1 MPLPQKPGDDTT
13 GLSGAE
19 GGATTSPGALQM
31 LGLQQEIAMM
41 RRQLETVSEMQY
53 AMQASLKDVRDAV
66 VVGKAP
72 RPPPNPTKKASI
84 FSGEST
90 YSPPPP
96 GPRRASIHLRANRN
110 SRDDALAIARRESG
124 QTMPSDGDWDSKD
137 SPSKPKRQITQM
149 TVGPSENEE
158 KAMLRALF
166 EDAEAEEASRAE
178 LVAAKNNFC
187 KYHITAFRKMSKEEA
202 EMFMDSIMGLVIFCN
217 AIFIGF
223 SMDMNTKSTGWL
235 AADITFSVIFLSE
248 LGIKLRMKGWFD
260 HFCGHSKIANG
271 FDVFLVVID
280 LLQLILMLSGVAE
293 DSNGDLPS
301 ASLFRLIRLIK
312 LARVLRLL
320 RTEVFRDLLSM
331 IQGMMGG
338 MTTLG
343 WSMMLFFL
351 TVYMVSLVF
360 REAFGRKQK
369 ENVYELFNSVP
380 RSMFTT
386 FRCSFGDCSTA
397 GGVPIFE
404 YVHEEYGALASI
416 FYCCF
421 VFTITIGLFNVIS
434 AIFVEST
441 MVAAQA
447 CESAKK
453 RSRLSDERRW
463 NTRICTLIKRLML
476 WSPEHGSIP
485 GKMSDAIEDIYAV
498 DVGCS
503 VIDLVVKDP
512 EAIQALND
520 LDIDPEDH
528 KYLADILD
536 PDNGGSIRVCE
547 LIDGLRR
554 LRGDPRRSDIVTVD
568 LMIRSIQMQVG
579 DIQAKVTSLL
589 EAAPV
594 PRK

>member
-1 MPLPQKPGDDTT
+1 M
-13 GLSGAE
+13 
-19 GGATTSPGALQM
+19 
-31 LGLQQEIAMM
+31 
-41 RRQLETVSEMQY
+41 
-53 AMQASLKDVRDAV
+53 
-66 VVGKAP
+66 
-72 RPPPNPTKKASI
+72 N
-84 FSGEST
+84 
-90 YSPPPP
+90 
-96 GPRRASIHLRANRN
+96 
-110 SRDDALAIARRESG
+110 
-124 QTMPSDGDWDSKD
+124 
-137 SPSKPKRQITQM
+137 
-149 TVGPSENEE
+149 VGPSEVEE
-158 KAMLRALF
+158 KAMLRAMM
-166 EDAEAEEASRAE
+166 EDAEAEEERKKAE
-178 LVAAKNNFC
+178 LAKAKDNHALYYYNRIR
-187 KYHITAFRKMSKEEA
+187 YMPGEQA
-202 EMFMDSIMGLVIFCN
+202 EMWMDTFMGAVIFGN

-223 SMDMNTKSTGWL
+223 SMDMSTQSAGWL
-235 AADITFSVIFLSE
+235 AADIFFSALFLSE
-248 LGIKLRMKGWFD
+248 LALKVFMKSFRT
-260 HFCGHSKIANG
+260 HFCGPSWIANAG
-271 FDVFLVVID
+271 DAFLVFVD
-280 LLQLILMLSGVAE
+280 LLQLLLMLSGLAG

-301 ASLFRLIRLIK
+301 ASLFRLLRLIK
-312 LARVLRLL
+312 LARLVRLL

-343 WSMMLFFL
+343 WSMVLFFL
-351 TVYMVSLVF
+351 TVYMVSLLF
-360 REAFGRKQK
+360 REAFGRRNADNIG
-369 ENVYELFNSVP
+369 EYFNSVP

-386 FRCSFGDCSTA
+386 FRCSFGDCSTS

-404 YVHEEYGALASI
+404 HVHAEYGALASM

-441 MVAAQA
+441 MAAAQA
-447 CESAKK
+447 HEASKK
-453 RSRLSDERRW
+453 RSRLSDEHRW

-476 WSPEHGSIP
+476 SDPEHGAVP
-485 GKMSDAIEDIYAV
+485 GKMSDAIEEIYSV

-503 VIDLVVKDP
+503 VIDLVVNDP
-512 EAIQALND
+512 EAIQALHD

-568 LMIRSIQMQVG
+568 LMIRSIQVQVG

-594 PRK
+594 LHK